1 MATQRAQ
8 RAFLAH
14 RKAKAQGLVVAGPV
28 APADAANQNCTNEFP
43 EPLAPGPGG
52 GAAAAPPGT
61 GSPTKPRKAAVPE
74 AAQEPEELDDAAW
87 LASLPVVE
95 DDPERE
101 AERRRALLKVEPR
114 EVRRTI
120 GHAPLVGIEHYLVAG
135 DPVAYEAWFA
145 RQPKPPRVEMAFMT
159 EADVAAVNWVT
170 RHNPPWARGKYL
182 GYYRPPVP
190 AHLFE
195 PGAVGEDEPPQRPDF
210 LPAPATP
217 EPAARP
223 ATPLADLRAR
233 IARLLD
239 RSQPRLAEELD
250 LAEAICAVKWPKWPE
265 YKGSLDPF
273 LLRRALVGAI
283 IDTKTLQWLGS
294 EELAQACREGD
305 QQPPLP

>member
-1 MATQRAQ
+1 MFRARWWQ
-8 RAFLAH
+8 PPPPRPARH
-14 RKAKAQGLVVAGPV
+14 RPSTDKAQEGRG
-28 APADAANQNCTNEFP
+28 
-43 EPLAPGPGG
+43 
-52 GAAAAPPGT
+52 
-61 GSPTKPRKAAVPE
+61 PE
-74 AAQEPEELDDAAW
+74 AAQEPEAELDDAAW

-120 GHAPLVGIEHYLVAG
+120 GHAPLDGIEHYLVAG

-195 PGAVGEDEPPQRPDF
+195 PGAVGEDKPPQRPDF
-210 LPAPATP
+210 LPAPAAP
-217 EPAARP
+217 EPAAKP

-250 LAEAICAVKWPKWPE
+250 LAEAICAVKWPNWPE

-283 IDTKTLQWLGS
+283 IDTRTLQWLGS
-294 EELAQACREGD
+294 EELAQACREGEA
-305 QQPPLP
+305 

>member
-1 MATQRAQ
+1 M
-8 RAFLAH
+8 
-14 RKAKAQGLVVAGPV
+14 PV
-28 APADAANQNCTNEFP
+28 
-43 EPLAPGPGG
+43 APGPGG
-52 GAAAAPPGT
+52 GSAAAPPGT
-61 GSPTKPRKAAVPE
+61 GTPSTDK
-74 AAQEPEELDDAAW
+74 AQESRGLGGGRGELDDAAW

-101 AERRRALLKVEPR
+101 AERRRALMKVEPR

-145 RQPKPPRVEMAFMT
+145 RQPKPPRVQMEFMT

-195 PGAVGEDEPPQRPDF
+195 PGAVGEDEPPQRPGF

-217 EPAARP
+217 EPAA
-223 ATPLADLRAR
+223 
-233 IARLLD
+233 
-239 RSQPRLAEELD
+239 
-250 LAEAICAVKWPKWPE
+250 
-265 YKGSLDPF
+265 
-273 LLRRALVGAI
+273 
-283 IDTKTLQWLGS
+283 
-294 EELAQACREGD
+294 QACHAFG
-305 QQPPLP
+305 